1 VIVWVPGAGNI
12 TAGVLAS
19 GVLGSMDPLVLQ
31 CGEERLG
38 HSAMPFRIWRGEMH
52 PLLAELTFQ
61 YSNLMPQGEDFH
73 VLVPVA
79 HR

>member
-1 VIVWVPGAGNI
+1 
-12 TAGVLAS
+12 
-19 GVLGSMDPLVLQ
+19 MDPLVLQ